1 MMHLLDE
8 RSINTIMREDLKSV
22 DPAAQSLLK
31 TAALKK
37 IDTAFERAERLKPCP
52 IGHQGACCKMCHM
65 GPCRLVGKEEEAEG
79 VCGATLPVV
88 TARNFARMVAAGT
101 AAHSDHA
108 RDLANTLLAVA
119 RGEAKDFQIKDVR
132 KLNRVAGYLGIN
144 VEGKSVNETAEKV
157 ALKFLEQF
165 GQQRGELAYLSRA
178 PKKRQEIWK
187 KLGIAPRAIDREV
200 VEMMHRTTMGVDQE
214 ANNIML
220 GAMRAALADGWGGS
234 MMGTDISDILF
245 GTPRPVKTKASLD
258 VFKEDHVNVVV
269 HGHEPTFAE
278 MLVVASEDKEL
289 DAYAKT
295 KGAKGVNL
303 VGMCCTANEILVRHG
318 IPTAGGFLQ
327 QELGIIT
334 GMVEAM
340 VVDVQCIMPAIGELS
355 KKFHTKIVTTTPKG
369 RMKDAVHIDYD
380 EHHALD
386 LAKKVIRL
394 AIDNF
399 PNRKKEDVSP
409 ANVKPADVIAG
420 FSDEYI
426 EYMQGGLYRGSYRP
440 LNDAIIAGRIRG
452 VVGLAGCNNPR
463 ISQDSMHNFLTREL
477 IKNDVLV
484 VQTGCS
490 AMASA
495 KAGYM
500 TPENALENA
509 GQGLREVCEAIGIPP
524 VLHMGSCVDNSR
536 ILTVASHIAEE
547 GGLGDDIGGLPAVG
561 IAPEWMSEKAIA
573 IGTYFAASGVPIIF
587 GAGSP
592 VAASKTLKDIMENKW
607 WDMVTAGFYFEEDPG
622 KILEMALKLIDTA
635 REKLK
640 IRKYEPG
647 RFGTE
652 RVLMDMAA
660 RRAASFATPH
670 GENV

>member
-1 MMHLLDE
+1 
-8 RSINTIMREDLKSV
+8 MREDLKSV
-22 DPAAQSLLK
+22 DPAAQVLLK
-31 TAALKK
+31 SAGQKK
-37 IDTAFERAERLKPCP
+37 LETSFERAERLKPCP

-119 RGEAKDFQIKDVR
+119 RGEAKDFQVKDVR

-144 VEGKSVNETAEKV
+144 VEGKSVNEVAEKV
-157 ALKFLEQF
+157 ALKFLDQF
-165 GQQRGELAYLSRA
+165 GQQRGELAYLGRA

-187 KLGIAPRAIDREV
+187 KLGIAPRAIDREC
-200 VEMMHRTTMGVDQE
+200 VEMLHRTTMGVDQE
-214 ANNIML
+214 MNNIML
-220 GAMRAALADGWGGS
+220 GAMRASLADGWGGS

-245 GTPRPVKTKASLD
+245 GTPKPVRTSASLD
-258 VFKEDHVNVVV
+258 VFKEDHVNLVV
-269 HGHEPTFAE
+269 HGHEPSFAE
-278 MLVVASEDKEL
+278 MLVIASEDPEL
-289 DAYAKT
+289 IAYAKS
-295 KGAKGVNL
+295 KGAAGVKL
-303 VGMCCTANEILVRHG
+303 IGMCCTANEILIRHG
-318 IPTAGGFLQ
+318 IATAGGFLQ

-369 RMKDAVHIDYD
+369 KMKDAIHIEYD

-386 LAKKVIRL
+386 LAKKVVRL

-399 PNRKKEDVSP
+399 PNRKKELVSP
-409 ANVKPADVIAG
+409 ANIKANEMIAG
-420 FSDEYI
+420 FSHEYI
-426 EYMQGGLYRGSYRP
+426 EYMQGGRYRGSFRP

-463 ISQDSMHNFLTREL
+463 VTQDSLHNFLCREL

-490 AMASA
+490 AHAAA

-500 TPENALENA
+500 TPENAMENA
-509 GQGLREVCEAIGIPP
+509 GPGLREVCEAIGIPP
-524 VLHMGSCVDNSR
+524 ILHMGSCVDNSR
-536 ILTVASHIAEE
+536 ILTVASAIAET

-573 IGTYFAASGVPIIF
+573 IGTYFVASGVPIIF

-592 VAASKTLKDIMENKW
+592 VSASKTLKDLMENKW
-607 WDMVTAGFYFEEDPG
+607 WDMVGAGFYFEEDAG
-622 KILEMALKLIDTA
+622 KILELTLKLIDSA

-640 IRKYEPG
+640 IRKYEQG

-660 RRAASFATPH
+660 RRSGTFATPH
-670 GENV
+670 GESI

>member
-1 MMHLLDE
+1 
-8 RSINTIMREDLKSV
+8 MREDLKTV
-22 DPAAQSLLK
+22 DPAAQVLLKMAGEKNLK
-31 TAALKK
+31 TAF
-37 IDTAFERAERLKPCP
+37 DRAEKLKPCP

-101 AAHSDHA
+101 SAHSDHA

-132 KLNRVAGYLGIN
+132 KLNRVAGYLGIDI
-144 VEGKSVNETAEKV
+144 EGKPVNEVAEKV
-157 ALKFLEQF
+157 ALKFIEQF
-165 GQQRGELAYLSRA
+165 GQQKGELVYLSRA
-178 PKKRQEIWK
+178 PKKRQEIWR
-187 KLGIAPRAIDREV
+187 KLGIAPRGIDREV
-200 VEMMHRTTMGVDQE
+200 VEMLHRTHMGVDQE
-214 ANNIML
+214 PNNIML

-245 GTPRPVKTKASLD
+245 GTPKPVKTRAGLD
-258 VFKEDHVNVVV
+258 IFKEDHVNLVV
-269 HGHEPTFAE
+269 HGHEPSFAE
-278 MLVVASEDKEL
+278 MLVVAVEDPEIVS
-289 DAYAKT
+289 YAKA

-318 IPTAGGFLQ
+318 IPTAGWFLQ
-327 QELGIIT
+327 QELGILT

-340 VVDVQCIMPAIGELS
+340 VVDVQCIMPAITQVS
-355 KKFHTKIVTTTPKG
+355 KNFHTKIITTTPKG
-369 RMKDAVHIDYD
+369 KMIDAVHIEYD
-380 EHHALD
+380 EHHGLEI
-386 LAKKVIRL
+386 AKKAVRL

-399 PNRKKEDVSP
+399 QNRKKETVSP
-409 ANVKPADVIAG
+409 AGVKTADVIAG

-426 EYMQGGLYRGSYRP
+426 EYMQGGRFRGSYRP

-452 VVGLAGCNNPR
+452 AVGIAGCNNPR
-463 ISQDSMHNFLTREL
+463 ISQDSIHNFLTREL

-484 VQTGCS
+484 LQTGCS

-509 GQGLREVCEAIGIPP
+509 GPGLREVCEAIGIPP
-524 VLHMGSCVDNSR
+524 VLHLGSCVDNSR
-536 ILTVASHIAEE
+536 ILTIAAHIADE

-592 VAASKTLKDIMENKW
+592 VSASKTLKDIMENKW
-607 WDMVTAGFYFEEDPG
+607 WGMVGAGFYFEEDPE
-622 KILEMALKLIDTA
+622 KILELTLKLIDAA

-640 IRKYEPG
+640 LRKYEQG
-647 RFGTE
+647 AFGTE

-670 GENV
+670 GVDV

>member
-1 MMHLLDE
+1 
-8 RSINTIMREDLKSV
+8 MREDLKSV
-22 DPAAQSLLK
+22 DPAAQVLLK
-31 TAALKK
+31 VAEKKK
-37 IDTAFERAERLKPCP
+37 ILTSFERAEKLKPCP
-52 IGHQGACCKMCHM
+52 IGHEGACCKVCHM
-65 GPCRLVGKEEEAEG
+65 GPCRLVGKEDEAAG

-144 VEGKSVNETAEKV
+144 VEGKSVNKVAEDV

-187 KLGIAPRAIDREV
+187 KLGIAPRAIDREC
-200 VEMMHRTTMGVDQE
+200 VEMLHRTAMGVDQE
-214 ANNIML
+214 PNNIML
-220 GAMRAALADGWGGS
+220 GALRTSLADGWGGS

-245 GTPRPVKTKASLD
+245 GTPKPLKTKASLD
-258 VFKEDHVNVVV
+258 VFKEDHVNLVV
-269 HGHEPTFAE
+269 HGHEPSFAE
-278 MLVVASEDKEL
+278 MLVQAQEDPEMV
-289 DAYAKT
+289 AYAKS

-303 VGMCCTANEILVRHG
+303 VGMCCTANEILMRHG

-327 QELGIIT
+327 QELGILT

-340 VVDVQCIMPAIGELS
+340 VVDVQCIMPAISQLS
-355 KKFHTKIVTTTPKG
+355 KQYHTKIVTTTAKG
-369 RMKDAVHIDYD
+369 KMIDAEHVEYD
-380 EHHALD
+380 DHHAMD
-386 LAKKVIRL
+386 IAKKVVRL

-399 PNRKKEDVSP
+399 QNRKKESVSP
-409 ANVKPADVIAG
+409 AGIKAADVIAG

-426 EYMQGGLYRGSYRP
+426 EYMQGGRYRGSYRP
-440 LNDAIIAGRIRG
+440 LNDAIISGRIRG
-452 VVGLAGCNNPR
+452 IVGLAGCNNPR
-463 ISQDSMHNFLTREL
+463 ISQDSIHNFLTREF

-524 VLHMGSCVDNSR
+524 VLHLGSCVDNSR
-536 ILTVASHIAEE
+536 ILTIASNIANE

-573 IGTYFAASGVPIIF
+573 IGTYFAASGVPVIF

-592 VAASKTLKDIMENKW
+592 VKASKTLRDIMENKW
-607 WDMVTAGFYFEEDPG
+607 WEMMNAAFYFEEDPG
-622 KILEMALKLIDTA
+622 KMLELALKMIDAA

-660 RRAASFATPH
+660 RRGGTFATPH
-670 GENV
+670 GVDV

>member
-1 MMHLLDE
+1 ME
-8 RSINTIMREDLKSV
+8 KKENLKSV
-22 DPAAQSLLK
+22 DPAAQVLLK
-31 TAALKK
+31 TAADKGLK
-37 IDTAFERAERLKPCP
+37 TAFDRAEKLKQCP
-52 IGHQGACCKMCHM
+52 IGHSGACCKMCHM
-65 GPCRLVGKEEEAEG
+65 GPCRLTGKEEEAEG

-132 KLNRVAGYLGIN
+132 KLNRVAGYLEIN
-144 VEGKSVNETAEKV
+144 VEGKSVNEIAEKV

-214 ANNIML
+214 MNNIML

-245 GTPRPVKTKASLD
+245 GTPKPVRTNASLD
-258 VFKEDHVNVVV
+258 VFKEDHVNLVV
-269 HGHEPTFAE
+269 HGHEPSFAE
-278 MLVVASEDKEL
+278 MLVVASEDPEL
-289 DAYAKT
+289 ISYAKS
-295 KGAKGVNL
+295 KGAKGVKL
-303 VGMCCTANEILVRHG
+303 VGMCCTANEILIRHG
-318 IPTAGGFLQ
+318 IATAGGFLQ
-327 QELGIIT
+327 QELGILT

-340 VVDVQCIMPAIGELS
+340 VVDVQCIMPAIAQLA
-355 KKFHTKIVTTTPKG
+355 KHYHTKIITTTYKG
-369 RMKDAVHIDYD
+369 KMKDAIHVEYD

-386 LAKKVIRL
+386 IAKKVVRL
-394 AIDNF
+394 AIDNY
-399 PNRKKEDVSP
+399 PNRKKEMVAP
-409 ANVKPADVIAG
+409 ANVKPNEMIAG
-420 FSDEYI
+420 FSHEYI
-426 EYMQGGLYRGSYRP
+426 EYMQGGQFRGSFRP
-440 LNDAIIAGRIRG
+440 LNDAIIAGRVRG

-463 ISQDSMHNFLTREL
+463 ITQDSLHNYLSREL

-490 AMASA
+490 AHASA

-500 TPENALENA
+500 TPENAIEHA
-509 GQGLREVCEAIGIPP
+509 GPGLREVCEAIGIPP
-524 VLHMGSCVDNSR
+524 ILHMGSCVDNSR
-536 ILTVASHIAEE
+536 ILTVASAIAEE

-573 IGTYFAASGVPIIF
+573 IGTYFVASGVPIIF

-592 VAASKTLKDIMENKW
+592 VSASKVMKDLMENKW
-607 WDMVTAGFYFEEDPG
+607 WDMVTAGFYFEDDPV
-622 KILEMALKLIDTA
+622 KVLELTLKLIDTA

-640 IRKYEPG
+640 LRKYEQG
-647 RFGTE
+647 AFGTE

-660 RRAASFATPH
+660 RRSSSFATPH

>member
-1 MMHLLDE
+1 
-8 RSINTIMREDLKSV
+8 MRSV
-22 DPAAQSLLK
+22 DPAAQVLLK
-31 TAALKK
+31 VAGEKNIKTSF
-37 IDTAFERAERLKPCP
+37 DRADKLKPCP

-108 RDLANTLLAVA
+108 RDLANTLLAVG
-119 RGEAKDFQIKDVR
+119 RGEAKDFQVKDVR

-144 VEGKSVNETAEKV
+144 VEGKSVNKVAEEV

-165 GQQRGELAYLSRA
+165 GQQRGELAYLGRA

-187 KLGIAPRAIDREV
+187 KLGIAPRAIDREC
-200 VEMMHRTTMGVDQE
+200 VEMLHRTTMGVDQE
-214 ANNIML
+214 MNNIML
-220 GAMRAALADGWGGS
+220 GAMRASLADGWGGS

-245 GTPRPVKTKASLD
+245 GTPKPVRSNASLD
-258 VFKEDHVNVVV
+258 VFMQDHVNLVV
-269 HGHEPTFAE
+269 HGHEPSFAE
-278 MLVVASEDKEL
+278 MLVIASEDPEIV
-289 DAYAKT
+289 AYAKS
-295 KGAKGVNL
+295 KGAKGVKL
-303 VGMCCTANEILVRHG
+303 VGMCCTANEILIRHG
-318 IPTAGGFLQ
+318 IATAGGFLQ
-327 QELGIIT
+327 QELGILT

-355 KKFHTKIVTTTPKG
+355 KQYHTKVITTTPKG
-369 RMKDAVHIDYD
+369 KMKDAIHIEYD

-386 LAKKVIRL
+386 LAKKVVRL

-399 PNRKKEDVSP
+399 PNRNKEKVTP
-409 ANVKPADVIAG
+409 ANVRPADMIAG
-420 FSDEYI
+420 FSHEYI
-426 EYMQGGLYRGSYRP
+426 EYMQGGQFRGSFRP

-452 VVGLAGCNNPR
+452 VVGIAGCNNPR
-463 ISQDSMHNFLTREL
+463 ITQDSLHNFLSREL

-524 VLHMGSCVDNSR
+524 ILHMGSCVDNSR
-536 ILTVASHIAEE
+536 ILTVATAIAEE

-573 IGTYFAASGVPIIF
+573 IGTYLVASGVPTIF

-592 VAASKTLKDIMENKW
+592 VSASKSLKDLMENKW
-607 WDMVTAGFYFEEDPG
+607 WEMVNAGFYFEEDPG
-622 KILEMALKLIDTA
+622 KILELTLKLIDAA

-660 RRAASFATPH
+660 RRASSFATPH
-670 GENV
+670 GERA

>member
-1 MMHLLDE
+1 
-8 RSINTIMREDLKSV
+8 MREDQKSV
-22 DPAAQSLLK
+22 DPGAQVLLRV
-31 TAALKK
+31 AEQKK
-37 IDTAFERAERLKPCP
+37 IITSFERVETLKPCP
-52 IGHQGACCKMCHM
+52 IGHKGACCKMCHM
-65 GPCRLVGKEEEAEG
+65 GPCRLVGNEDEAVG
-79 VCGATLPVV
+79 ICGASLPVV

-108 RDLANTLLAVA
+108 RDLVNTLLAVA
-119 RGEAKDFQIKDVR
+119 QGGAKDFQIKDVR

-144 VEGKSVNETAEKV
+144 VEGKSVNEVAEKV

-165 GQQRGELAYLSRA
+165 GQQRGVLAYLSRA

-214 ANNIML
+214 VNNIML
-220 GAMRAALADGWGGS
+220 GALRTALADGWGGS
-234 MMGTDISDILF
+234 MIGTDVSDILF
-245 GTPRPVKTKASLD
+245 GTPRPIKATAGLD
-258 VFKEDHVNVVV
+258 VFKEDHVNLVV
-269 HGHEPTFAE
+269 HGHEPSFAE
-278 MLVVASEDKEL
+278 MLVVASDDPEIT
-289 DAYAKT
+289 AYAKS

-318 IPTAGGFLQ
+318 IATAGGFLQ
-327 QELGIIT
+327 QELGILT

-340 VVDVQCIMPAIGELS
+340 VVDVQCIMPAIGELA
-355 KKFHTKIVTTTPKG
+355 KKYHTKIVTTTNKG
-369 RMKDAVHIDYD
+369 KMKDAVHIEYD
-380 EHHALD
+380 EHHALE
-386 LAKKVIRL
+386 LAKKVARL

-399 PNRKKEDVSP
+399 ANRRKEEVSP
-409 ANVKPADVIAG
+409 VNVKSNDMIAG

-452 VVGLAGCNNPR
+452 IVGLAGCNNPR
-463 ISQDSMHNFLTREL
+463 VCQDSVHNFLTREL

-490 AMASA
+490 AHASA

-500 TPENALENA
+500 TPEMALENA
-509 GQGLREVCEAIGIPP
+509 GPGLREVCEAIGIPP

-547 GGLGDDIGGLPAVG
+547 GGLGDDIGGLPALG
-561 IAPEWMSEKAIA
+561 IAPEWMSEKAIT
-573 IGTYFAASGVPIIF
+573 IGTYFVASGVPIIF
-587 GAGSP
+587 GAGCP
-592 VAASKTLKDIMENKW
+592 TRASKTLMDIMENKW

-622 KILEMALKLIDTA
+622 KILELALKLIDTA

-640 IRKYEPG
+640 IRKYESG

-660 RRAASFATPH
+660 RRGSFATPH
-670 GENV
+670 GVDV

>member
-1 MMHLLDE
+1 
-8 RSINTIMREDLKSV
+8 MREDLKSV
-22 DPAAQSLLK
+22 DPAAQVLLK
-31 TAALKK
+31 AAGLKK
-37 IDTAFERAERLKPCP
+37 LETAFERAERLKPCP

-119 RGEAKDFQIKDVR
+119 RGEAKDFQVKDVR

-144 VEGKSVNETAEKV
+144 VEGKSVNEVAEKV

-165 GQQRGELAYLSRA
+165 GQQRGELAYLGRA

-214 ANNIML
+214 MNNIML
-220 GAMRAALADGWGGS
+220 GAMRASLADGWGGS

-245 GTPRPVKTKASLD
+245 GTPKPVRTNASLD
-258 VFKEDHVNVVV
+258 VFKEDHVNLVV
-269 HGHEPTFAE
+269 HGHEPSFAE
-278 MLVVASEDKEL
+278 MLVIASEDPEL
-289 DAYAKT
+289 ISYAKS
-295 KGAKGVNL
+295 KGAQGVKL
-303 VGMCCTANEILVRHG
+303 VGMCCTANEILLRHG
-318 IPTAGGFLQ
+318 IATAGGFLQ
-327 QELGIIT
+327 QELGILT

-355 KKFHTKIVTTTPKG
+355 KKFHTKVVTTTPKG
-369 RMKDAVHIDYD
+369 RMKDAIHIEYD

-386 LAKKVIRL
+386 LAKKVVRL

-399 PNRKKEDVSP
+399 PNRKKELVTK
-409 ANVKPADVIAG
+409 ANIRPPDLIAG
-420 FSDEYI
+420 FSHEYI
-426 EYMQGGLYRGSYRP
+426 EYMQGGQYRGSFRP
-440 LNDAIIAGRIRG
+440 LNDAIIAGRVRG

-463 ISQDSMHNFLTREL
+463 VTQDSLHNFLSREL

-509 GQGLREVCEAIGIPP
+509 GPGLREVCEAIGIPP
-524 VLHMGSCVDNSR
+524 ILHMGSCVDNSR
-536 ILTVASHIAEE
+536 ILTVATAIAEA

-573 IGTYFAASGVPIIF
+573 IGTYFVASGVPIIF

-592 VAASKTLKDIMENKW
+592 VSASKTLRDLMENKW
-607 WDMVTAGFYFEEDPG
+607 WDMVGAGFYFEEDAG
-622 KILEMALKLIDTA
+622 KVLELTLKLIDAA

-640 IRKYEPG
+640 IRKYEQG
-647 RFGTE
+647 AFGTE

-660 RRAASFATPH
+660 RRAGTFATPH
-670 GENV
+670 GESV

>member
-1 MMHLLDE
+1 
-8 RSINTIMREDLKSV
+8 MREDLKSV
-22 DPAAQSLLK
+22 DPAAQSMLK
-31 TAALKK
+31 VAEKRK
-37 IDTAFERAERLKPCP
+37 IETSFERADRLKPCP

-65 GPCRLVGKEEEAEG
+65 GPCRLVGKEEEAVG
-79 VCGATLPVV
+79 VCGASLPVV

-132 KLNRVAGYLGIN
+132 KLNRVAGFLGIN
-144 VEGKSVNETAEKV
+144 VEGKPVNEVAEKV

-220 GAMRAALADGWGGS
+220 GAMRASLADGWGGS

-245 GTPRPVKTKASLD
+245 GTPKPVRSNASLD
-258 VFKEDHVNVVV
+258 VFMEDHVNLVV
-269 HGHEPTFAE
+269 HGHEPSFAE
-278 MLVVASEDKEL
+278 MLVIATEDPEI
-289 DAYAKT
+289 DAYAKS
-295 KGAKGVNL
+295 KGAKGVKL
-303 VGMCCTANEILVRHG
+303 VGMCCTANEILIRHG

-327 QELGIIT
+327 QELGILT

-355 KKFHTKIVTTTPKG
+355 KKYHTKIITTTSKG
-369 RMKDAVHIDYD
+369 RMKDAIHIEYD

-386 LAKKVIRL
+386 LAKKVVRL

-399 PNRKKEDVSP
+399 PNRKKELVSP
-409 ANVKPADVIAG
+409 ANVRPADMIAG
-420 FSDEYI
+420 FSHEYI
-426 EYMQGGLYRGSYRP
+426 EYMQGGQYRGSFRP

-463 ISQDSMHNFLTREL
+463 ISQDSMHNFLSREL

-500 TPENALENA
+500 TPEMALEHA
-509 GQGLREVCEAIGIPP
+509 GKGLREVCEAIGIPP
-524 VLHMGSCVDNSR
+524 ILHMGSCVDNSR
-536 ILTVASHIAEE
+536 ILTVASAIAEE

-573 IGTYFAASGVPIIF
+573 IGTYLVASGVPTIF

-592 VAASKTLKDIMENKW
+592 VSASKTLKDIMENKW
-607 WDMVTAGFYFEEDPG
+607 WDMVNAGFYFEEDPG
-622 KILEMALKLIDTA
+622 RILELTLKLIDTA

-640 IRKYEPG
+640 IRKYESG

-660 RRAASFATPH
+660 RRSGSFATPH
-670 GENV
+670 GSDV

>member
-1 MMHLLDE
+1 
-8 RSINTIMREDLKSV
+8 MREDLKTV
-22 DPAAQSLLK
+22 DPAAQVLLKMAGEKNLK
-31 TAALKK
+31 TAF
-37 IDTAFERAERLKPCP
+37 DRAEKLKPCP

-101 AAHSDHA
+101 SAHSDHA

-132 KLNRVAGYLGIN
+132 KLNRVAGYLGIDI
-144 VEGKSVNETAEKV
+144 EGKPVNEVAEKV
-157 ALKFLEQF
+157 ALKFIEQF
-165 GQQRGELAYLSRA
+165 GQQKGELVYLSRA
-178 PKKRQEIWK
+178 PKKRQEIWR
-187 KLGIAPRAIDREV
+187 KLGIAPRGIDREV
-200 VEMMHRTTMGVDQE
+200 VEMLHRTHMGVDQE
-214 ANNIML
+214 PNNIML

-245 GTPRPVKTKASLD
+245 GTPKPVKTRAGLD
-258 VFKEDHVNVVV
+258 IFKEDHVNLVV
-269 HGHEPTFAE
+269 HGHEPSFAE
-278 MLVVASEDKEL
+278 MLVVAVEDPEIVS
-289 DAYAKT
+289 YAKA

-327 QELGIIT
+327 QELGIVT

-340 VVDVQCIMPAIGELS
+340 VVDVQCIMPAITQVS
-355 KKFHTKIVTTTPKG
+355 KNFHTKIITTTPKG
-369 RMKDAVHIDYD
+369 KMIDAVHIEYD
-380 EHHALD
+380 EHHGLEI
-386 LAKKVIRL
+386 AKKAVRL

-399 PNRKKEDVSP
+399 QNRKKETVSP
-409 ANVKPADVIAG
+409 AGVKTADVIAG

-426 EYMQGGLYRGSYRP
+426 EYMQGGRFRGSYRP

-452 VVGLAGCNNPR
+452 AVGIAGCNNPR
-463 ISQDSMHNFLTREL
+463 ISQDSIHNFLTREL

-484 VQTGCS
+484 LQTGCS

-509 GQGLREVCEAIGIPP
+509 GPGLREVCEAIGIPP
-524 VLHMGSCVDNSR
+524 VLHLGSCVDNSR
-536 ILTVASHIAEE
+536 ILTIAAHIADE

-592 VAASKTLKDIMENKW
+592 VSASKTLKDIMENKW
-607 WDMVTAGFYFEEDPG
+607 WGMVGAGFYFEEDPE
-622 KILEMALKLIDTA
+622 KILELTLKLIDAA

-640 IRKYEPG
+640 LRKYEQG
-647 RFGTE
+647 AFGTE

-670 GENV
+670 GVDV

>member
-1 MMHLLDE
+1 
-8 RSINTIMREDLKSV
+8 
-22 DPAAQSLLK
+22 
-31 TAALKK
+31 
-37 IDTAFERAERLKPCP
+37 
-52 IGHQGACCKMCHM
+52 
-65 GPCRLVGKEEEAEG
+65 
-79 VCGATLPVV
+79 
-88 TARNFARMVAAGT
+88 MVAAGT

-119 RGEAKDFQIKDVR
+119 RGEAKDFQVKDVR

-144 VEGKSVNETAEKV
+144 VEGKSVNEVAEKV

-165 GQQRGELAYLSRA
+165 GQQRGELAYLGRA

-214 ANNIML
+214 PNNIML
-220 GAMRAALADGWGGS
+220 GAMRTSLADGWGGS

-245 GTPRPVKTKASLD
+245 GTPMPTKTKAGLD
-258 VFKEDHVNVVV
+258 VFKKDHVNVVV
-269 HGHEPTFAE
+269 HGHEPSFAE
-278 MLVVASEDKEL
+278 MLVVATEDPEMI
-289 DAYAKT
+289 AYAKS
-295 KGAKGVNL
+295 KGAKGLNL

-318 IPTAGGFLQ
+318 IATAGGFLQ
-327 QELGIIT
+327 QELGLIT

-340 VVDVQCIMPAIGELS
+340 VVDVQCIMPAISQLA
-355 KKFHTKIVTTTPKG
+355 KRYHTKIITTTHKG
-369 RMKDAVHIDYD
+369 KMSDAIHIEYD
-380 EHHALD
+380 EHHGLD
-386 LAKKVIRL
+386 IAKKVVRL
-394 AIDNF
+394 AVDNY
-399 PNRKKEDVSP
+399 PNRKKEEVSP
-409 ANVKPADVIAG
+409 ANIKSADAIAG

-426 EYMQGGLYRGSYRP
+426 EYMQGGLYRASYRP

-463 ISQDSMHNFLTREL
+463 ITQDSLHNFLCREL
-477 IKNDVLV
+477 IKRDVLV

-490 AMASA
+490 AHASA

-509 GQGLREVCEAIGIPP
+509 GPGLREVCEAIGIPP
-524 VLHMGSCVDNSR
+524 VLHLGSCVDNSR
-536 ILTVASHIAEE
+536 ILTIASKIAEE

-592 VAASKTLKDIMENKW
+592 VSASKTMKDMMENKW
-607 WDMVTAGFYFEEDPG
+607 WDILGAGFYFEENPE
-622 KILEMALKLIDTA
+622 KILELALKLIDSA

-647 RFGTE
+647 AFGTK

-660 RRAASFATPH
+660 RRSASFATPH
-670 GENV
+670 GEDV

>member
-1 MMHLLDE
+1 MKE
-8 RSINTIMREDLKSV
+8 NLKSV
-22 DPAAQSLLK
+22 DPAAQVLLK
-31 TAALKK
+31 VAGQKNIATS
-37 IDTAFERAERLKPCP
+37 FERAEKLKPCP

-108 RDLANTLLAVA
+108 RDLANTLLAVG

-144 VEGKSVNETAEKV
+144 VEGKAVNKVAEEV

-165 GQQRGELAYLSRA
+165 GQQRGELAYLGRA

-187 KLGIAPRAIDREV
+187 KLGIAPRAIDREC
-200 VEMMHRTTMGVDQE
+200 VEMLHRTTMGVDQE
-214 ANNIML
+214 MENIMK
-220 GAMRAALADGWGGS
+220 GALRTALADGWGGS

-245 GTPRPVKTKASLD
+245 GTPKPVRSKASLD
-258 VFKEDHVNVVV
+258 VFVEDQVNLVV
-269 HGHEPTFAE
+269 HGHEPSFAE
-278 MLVVASEDKEL
+278 MLVIASEDKEL
-289 DAYAKT
+289 EAYAKS

-318 IPTAGGFLQ
+318 IATAGGFLQ
-327 QELGIIT
+327 QELGILT

-355 KKFHTKIVTTTPKG
+355 KKFHTKIITTTHKG
-369 RMKDAVHIDYD
+369 RMKDAVHIEYD

-386 LAKKVIRL
+386 LAKKVVRM

-399 PNRKKEDVSP
+399 PNRKKDEVVH
-409 ANVKPADVIAG
+409 ANIKPADMIAG
-420 FSDEYI
+420 FSHEYI
-426 EYMQGGLYRGSYRP
+426 EYMQGGQYRGSFRP

-463 ISQDSMHNFLTREL
+463 ICQDSMHNFLTREL

-490 AMASA
+490 AHASG
-495 KAGYM
+495 KAGYL
-500 TPENALENA
+500 TPEMAMEHA
-509 GQGLREVCEAIGIPP
+509 GPGLRQVCEAIGIPP
-524 VLHMGSCVDNSR
+524 TLHMGSCVDNSR
-536 ILTVASHIAEE
+536 ILTVSSAIAEE

-573 IGTYFAASGVPIIF
+573 IGTYFVASGVPIIF

-592 VAASKTLKDIMENKW
+592 VSASKSMKELMEKTW
-607 WDMVTAGFYFEEDPG
+607 WEQLNAGFYFEEDPG
-622 KILEMALKLIDTA
+622 KILELTLKLIDAA

-647 RFGTE
+647 AFGTE
-652 RVLMDMAA
+652 RVLLDMKA
-660 RRAASFATPH
+660 RRGSFATPH
-670 GENV
+670 GVDV

>member
-1 MMHLLDE
+1 MK
-8 RSINTIMREDLKSV
+8 EDLKSV
-22 DPAAQSLLK
+22 DPAAQALLK
-31 TAALKK
+31 VAGLKK
-37 IDTAFERAERLKPCP
+37 LETSFERAEKLKPCP

-65 GPCRLVGKEEEAEG
+65 GPCRLVGKEDEAMG
-79 VCGATLPVV
+79 VCGASLPVV

-108 RDLANTLLAVA
+108 RDLANTLLAVGQ
-119 RGEAKDFQIKDVR
+119 GEAKDFQVKDVR

-144 VEGKSVNETAEKV
+144 VEGKSVNEVAEKV

-165 GQQRGELAYLSRA
+165 GQQRGTLVYLGRA

-214 ANNIML
+214 MNNIML
-220 GAMRAALADGWGGS
+220 GAMRTALADGWGGS

-245 GTPRPVKTKASLD
+245 GTPKPVRTNASLD
-258 VFKEDHVNVVV
+258 VFLEDHVNLVV
-269 HGHEPTFAE
+269 HGHEPSFAE
-278 MLVVASEDKEL
+278 MLVIASEDPEIE
-289 DAYAKT
+289 AYAKS
-295 KGAKGVNL
+295 KGANGVKL
-303 VGMCCTANEILVRHG
+303 VGMCCTANEILIRHG
-318 IPTAGGFLQ
+318 IATAGGFLQ
-327 QELGIIT
+327 QELGILT

-355 KKFHTKIVTTTPKG
+355 KKYHTKVITTTPKG
-369 RMKDAVHIDYD
+369 KMKDAIHIEYD

-386 LAKKVIRL
+386 LAKKVVRL

-399 PNRKKEDVSP
+399 PNRKKELVSP
-409 ANVKPADVIAG
+409 AKVRPADMIAG
-420 FSDEYI
+420 FSHEYI
-426 EYMQGGLYRGSYRP
+426 EYMQGGQFRGSFRP

-452 VVGLAGCNNPR
+452 VVGIAGCNNPR
-463 ISQDSMHNFLTREL
+463 ITQDSMHNFLSREL

-509 GQGLREVCEAIGIPP
+509 GPGLREVCEAIGIPP
-524 VLHMGSCVDNSR
+524 ILHMGSCVDNSR
-536 ILTVASHIAEE
+536 ILTVATAIAET

-573 IGTYFAASGVPIIF
+573 IGTYLVASGVPTIF

-592 VAASKTLKDIMENKW
+592 VSASKTLKDLMENKW
-607 WDMVTAGFYFEEDPG
+607 WDMVNAGFYFEEDPG
-622 KILEMALKLIDTA
+622 KILELTLKLIDTA

-660 RRAASFATPH
+660 RRGSFATPH
-670 GENV
+670 GVDI

>member
-1 MMHLLDE
+1 
-8 RSINTIMREDLKSV
+8 
-22 DPAAQSLLK
+22 
-31 TAALKK
+31 
-37 IDTAFERAERLKPCP
+37 
-52 IGHQGACCKMCHM
+52 
-65 GPCRLVGKEEEAEG
+65 
-79 VCGATLPVV
+79 
-88 TARNFARMVAAGT
+88 
-101 AAHSDHA
+101 
-108 RDLANTLLAVA
+108 
-119 RGEAKDFQIKDVR
+119 
-132 KLNRVAGYLGIN
+132 
-144 VEGKSVNETAEKV
+144 
-157 ALKFLEQF
+157 
-165 GQQRGELAYLSRA
+165 
-178 PKKRQEIWK
+178 
-187 KLGIAPRAIDREV
+187 
-200 VEMMHRTTMGVDQE
+200 
-214 ANNIML
+214 
-220 GAMRAALADGWGGS
+220 
-234 MMGTDISDILF
+234 
-245 GTPRPVKTKASLD
+245 
-258 VFKEDHVNVVV
+258 
-269 HGHEPTFAE
+269 
-278 MLVVASEDKEL
+278 
-289 DAYAKT
+289 
-295 KGAKGVNL
+295 
-303 VGMCCTANEILVRHG
+303 MCCTANEILVRHG
-318 IPTAGGFLQ
+318 IATAGGFLQ
-327 QELGIIT
+327 QELGILT

-355 KKFHTKIVTTTPKG
+355 KKYHTKVVTTTPKG
-369 RMKDAVHIDYD
+369 KMKDAIHIEYD

-386 LAKKVIRL
+386 LAKKVVRL

-399 PNRKKEDVSP
+399 PNRKKEMVSP
-409 ANVKPADVIAG
+409 AGVRPADVVAG

-509 GQGLREVCEAIGIPP
+509 GPGLREVCEAIGIPP

-592 VAASKTLKDIMENKW
+592 VSASKTLKDIMENKW

-622 KILEMALKLIDTA
+622 KILELALKLIDTA

-640 IRKYEPG
+640 LRKYEPG

-652 RVLMDMAA
+652 RVLLDMAA
-660 RRAASFATPH
+660 RRAGTFATPH
-670 GENV
+670 GVDV

>member
-1 MMHLLDE
+1 
-8 RSINTIMREDLKSV
+8 MREDQRSV
-22 DPAAQSLLK
+22 DPAAQVLLK
-31 TAALKK
+31 TAAAKNIK
-37 IDTAFERAERLKPCP
+37 TAFDRADKLKPCP

-108 RDLANTLLAVA
+108 RDLANTLLAVG
-119 RGEAKDFQIKDVR
+119 RGEAKDFQVKDVR

-144 VEGKSVNETAEKV
+144 IEGKATNKVAEEV

-165 GQQRGELAYLSRA
+165 GQQRGELAYLGRA

-187 KLGIAPRAIDREV
+187 KLGIAPRAIDRECT
-200 VEMMHRTTMGVDQE
+200 EMLHRTTMGVDQE
-214 ANNIML
+214 MNNIML
-220 GAMRAALADGWGGS
+220 GAMRTSLADGWGGS

-245 GTPRPVKTKASLD
+245 GTPKPVRTNASLD
-258 VFKEDHVNVVV
+258 VFKEDHVNLVV
-269 HGHEPTFAE
+269 HGHEPSFAE
-278 MLVVASEDKEL
+278 MLVIASEDPEL
-289 DAYAKT
+289 ISYAKS
-295 KGAKGVNL
+295 KGAQGVKL
-303 VGMCCTANEILVRHG
+303 VGMCCTANEILLRHG
-318 IPTAGGFLQ
+318 IATAGGFLQ
-327 QELGIIT
+327 QELGILT

-355 KKFHTKIVTTTPKG
+355 KKFHTKVVTTTPKG
-369 RMKDAVHIDYD
+369 RMKDAIHIEYD

-386 LAKKVIRL
+386 LAKKVVRL

-399 PNRKKEDVSP
+399 PNRKKELVTK
-409 ANVKPADVIAG
+409 ANIRPPDLIAG
-420 FSDEYI
+420 FSHEYI
-426 EYMQGGLYRGSYRP
+426 EYMQGGQYRGSFRP
-440 LNDAIIAGRIRG
+440 LNDAIIAGRVRG

-463 ISQDSMHNFLTREL
+463 VTQDSLHNFLSREL

-509 GQGLREVCEAIGIPP
+509 GPGLREVCEAIGIPP
-524 VLHMGSCVDNSR
+524 ILHMGSCVDNSR
-536 ILTVASHIAEE
+536 ILTVATAIAEA

-573 IGTYFAASGVPIIF
+573 IGTYFVASGVPIIF

-592 VAASKTLKDIMENKW
+592 VSASKTLRDLMENKW
-607 WDMVTAGFYFEEDPG
+607 WDMVGAGFYFEEDAG
-622 KILEMALKLIDTA
+622 KVLELTLKLIDAA

-640 IRKYEPG
+640 IRKYEQG
-647 RFGTE
+647 AFGTE

-660 RRAASFATPH
+660 RRAGTFATPH
-670 GENV
+670 GESV

>member
-1 MMHLLDE
+1 MK
-8 RSINTIMREDLKSV
+8 EDLKSV
-22 DPAAQSLLK
+22 DPAAQALLK
-31 TAALKK
+31 VAGLKK
-37 IDTAFERAERLKPCP
+37 LETSFERAEKLKPCP

-65 GPCRLVGKEEEAEG
+65 GPCRLVGKEDEAMG
-79 VCGATLPVV
+79 VCGASLPVV

-108 RDLANTLLAVA
+108 RDLANTLLAVGQ
-119 RGEAKDFQIKDVR
+119 GEAKDFQVKDVR

-144 VEGKSVNETAEKV
+144 VEGKSVNEVAEKV

-165 GQQRGELAYLSRA
+165 GQQRGTLVYLGRA

-214 ANNIML
+214 MNNIML
-220 GAMRAALADGWGGS
+220 GAMRTALADGWGGS

-245 GTPRPVKTKASLD
+245 GTPKPVRSNASLD
-258 VFKEDHVNVVV
+258 VFAEDKVNLVV
-269 HGHEPTFAE
+269 HGHEPSFAE
-278 MLVVASEDKEL
+278 MLVIASEDPEIE
-289 DAYAKT
+289 AYAKS
-295 KGAKGVNL
+295 KGAKGVKL
-303 VGMCCTANEILVRHG
+303 VGMCCTANEILIRHG
-318 IPTAGGFLQ
+318 IATAGGFLQ
-327 QELGIIT
+327 QELGILT

-355 KKFHTKIVTTTPKG
+355 KQYHTKVITTTPKG
-369 RMKDAVHIDYD
+369 KMKDAIHIEYD

-386 LAKKVIRL
+386 LAKKVVRL

-399 PNRKKEDVSP
+399 PNRKKEMVSP
-409 ANVKPADVIAG
+409 AKVRPADMIAG
-420 FSDEYI
+420 FSHEYI
-426 EYMQGGLYRGSYRP
+426 EYMQGGMYRGSYRP

-452 VVGLAGCNNPR
+452 VVGIAGCNNPR
-463 ISQDSMHNFLTREL
+463 ISQDSLHNFLTREL

-484 VQTGCS
+484 VQTGCA
-490 AMASA
+490 AMATA
-495 KAGYM
+495 KADMM

-509 GQGLREVCEAIGIPP
+509 GPGLREVCEAIGIPP
-524 VLHMGSCVDNSR
+524 ILHMGSCVDNSR
-536 ILTVASHIAEE
+536 ILTVATAIAEA

-573 IGTYFAASGVPIIF
+573 IGTYLVASGVPTIF

-592 VAASKTLKDIMENKW
+592 VSASKTLKDLMENKW
-607 WDMVTAGFYFEEDPG
+607 WDMVNAGFYFEEDPG
-622 KILEMALKLIDTA
+622 KILELTLKLIDTA

-660 RRAASFATPH
+660 RRGSFATPH
-670 GENV
+670 GVDI

>member
-1 MMHLLDE
+1 
-8 RSINTIMREDLKSV
+8 MREDQKTV
-22 DPAAQSLLK
+22 DPAAQVLLK
-31 TAALKK
+31 VAGIRKFETS
-37 IDTAFERAERLKPCP
+37 FERAEKLKPCP

-108 RDLANTLLAVA
+108 RDLANTLLAVG
-119 RGEAKDFQIKDVR
+119 RGEAKDFQVKDVR

-144 VEGKSVNETAEKV
+144 VEGKSVNKVAEEV

-165 GQQRGELAYLSRA
+165 GQQRGELAYLGRA
-178 PKKRQEIWK
+178 PKRRQEIWK
-187 KLGIAPRAIDREV
+187 KLGIAPRAIDREC
-200 VEMMHRTTMGVDQE
+200 VEMLHRTTMGVDQE
-214 ANNIML
+214 MENIML

-245 GTPRPVKTKASLD
+245 GTPKPVRSNASLN
-258 VFKEDHVNVVV
+258 VFMEDHVNLVV
-269 HGHEPTFAE
+269 HGHEPSFAE
-278 MLVVASEDKEL
+278 MLVIATEDPEIT
-289 DAYAKT
+289 AYAKS
-295 KGAKGVNL
+295 KGAKGVKL
-303 VGMCCTANEILVRHG
+303 VGMCCTANEILIRHG
-318 IPTAGGFLQ
+318 IATAGGFLQ
-327 QELGIIT
+327 QELGILT

-355 KKFHTKIVTTTPKG
+355 KKYHTKVITTTPKG
-369 RMKDAVHIDYD
+369 KMKDAIHIEYD

-386 LAKKVIRL
+386 LAKKVVRL

-399 PNRKKEDVSP
+399 PNRKKEMVSP
-409 ANVKPADVIAG
+409 ANIRPADMIAG
-420 FSDEYI
+420 FSHEYI
-426 EYMQGGLYRGSYRP
+426 EYMQGGQYRGSFRP

-452 VVGLAGCNNPR
+452 IVGLAGCNNPR

-500 TPENALENA
+500 TPENAMENA
-509 GQGLREVCEAIGIPP
+509 GMGLREVCEAIGIPP

-536 ILTVASHIAEE
+536 ILTVAAAIAEE

-573 IGTYFAASGVPIIF
+573 IGTYFVASGVPIIF

-592 VAASKTLKDIMENKW
+592 VSASKSLKDLMENKW
-607 WDMVTAGFYFEEDPG
+607 WNMVTAGFYFEEDPG
-622 KILEMALKLIDTA
+622 KILELALKMIDAA

-660 RRAASFATPH
+660 RRGSFATPH
-670 GENV
+670 GVDV

>member
-1 MMHLLDE
+1 
-8 RSINTIMREDLKSV
+8 MREDLKSA
-22 DPAAQSLLK
+22 DPAAQNLLK
-31 TAALKK
+31 TAGEKNV
-37 IDTAFERAERLKPCP
+37 ITSFERAEKLKPCP
-52 IGHQGACCKMCHM
+52 IGSHGACCKMCHM
-65 GPCRLVGKEEEAEG
+65 GPCRLVGKEGETEG
-79 VCGATLPVV
+79 VCGASLPVV
-88 TARNFARMVAAGT
+88 AARNFARMVAAGT

-119 RGEAKDFQIKDVR
+119 RGEAKDFQIKDAR
-132 KLNRVAGYLGIN
+132 KLNRVAGYLDIN
-144 VEGKSVNETAEKV
+144 IKGKTVNQVAEEV

-165 GQQRGELAYLSRA
+165 GQQKGVLAYLSRA
-178 PKKRQEIWK
+178 PKKRQEIWRK
-187 KLGIAPRAIDREV
+187 FGLEPRAIDREC
-200 VEMMHRTTMGVDQE
+200 VEMLHRTTMGVDQDAE
-214 ANNIML
+214 NIML
-220 GAMRAALADGWGGS
+220 GAMRASLADGWGGS

-245 GTPRPVKTKASLD
+245 GTPKPVQSRASLD
-258 VFKEDHVNVVV
+258 VFKEDEVNLVV
-269 HGHEPTFAE
+269 HGHEPSFAE
-278 MLVVASEDKEL
+278 MLVVAQEDPEL
-289 DAYAKT
+289 ASYAKS

-303 VGMCCTANEILVRHG
+303 VGMCCTANEILIRHG

-327 QELGIIT
+327 QELSIVT
-334 GMVEAM
+334 GMIEAM
-340 VVDVQCIMPAIGELS
+340 VVDVQCIMPAIAEIA
-355 KKFHTKIVTTTPKG
+355 KKYHTKIITTTPKG
-369 RMKDAVHIDYD
+369 KMTDAIHIEYD
-380 EHHALD
+380 EHHALE

-399 PNRKKEDVSP
+399 ENRKKEDVAP
-409 ANVKPADVIAG
+409 ARVKAEDMIAG

-426 EYMQGGLYRGSYRP
+426 EYMQGGRFRGSYRP

-452 VVGLAGCNNPR
+452 IVGIAGCNNPR
-463 ISQDSMHNFLTREL
+463 ICQDSLHNFLAREL

-490 AMASA
+490 AHASG

-524 VLHMGSCVDNSR
+524 ILHMGSCVDNSR

-573 IGTYFAASGVPIIF
+573 IGTYLVASGVPTIF

-592 VAASKTLKDIMENKW
+592 IEASKTMKDLMENKW
-607 WDMVTAGFYFEEDPG
+607 WDMVNAGFYFEDNPE
-622 KILEMALKLIDTA
+622 KILELALKLIDAA

-640 IRKYEPG
+640 IRPYSPG
-647 RFGTE
+647 TFGTE

-660 RRAASFATPH
+660 RRAGTFATPH
-670 GENV
+670 GVDV